1 MARDLP
7 VNDLEELAN
16 VEVGEAFR
24 LTRLH
29 YGQSLQDVEKALRI
43 RSCQIDAIE
52 RGDVEQLPG
61 RVYAIG
67 FVRGYAEYL
76 GLDGAKAV
84 QLFKTQYM
92 DKQGK
97 RAALSF
103 HTPVSDVKV
112 PALWLVAL
120 SLVALSVLFV
130 GWHSYKKI
138 DRALVEDVE
147 GVPDDISMHV
157 SQDLLIDSVEDGDP
171 LSMIQEDVEVPVE
184 DMGAQD
190 AQRSGIILNIIEQ
203 SWVEI
208 KNTQGVVIVSD
219 VLEKGDQYFVP
230 NSPGL
235 SMSLGNA
242 ANVEIVVDGRVLM
255 PLGGQGDVRRDI
267 PLDIAYLKTLEFK
280 SE

>member
-1 MARDLP
+1 MAQDLP
-7 VNDLEELAN
+7 VDDLEELAN

-29 YGQSLQDVEKALRI
+29 YGQSLADVESALRI

-52 RGDVEQLPG
+52 RGDVDSLPG

-84 QLFKTQYM
+84 QLFKAQYM
-92 DKQGK
+92 DRQGK
-97 RAALSF
+97 NTALFF
-103 HTPVSDVKV
+103 HAPVSDVKV
-112 PALWLVAL
+112 PALWLVVLSLIAL
-120 SLVALSVLFV
+120 SALFIS
-130 GWHSYKKI
+130 WHAYKTT
-138 DRALVEDVE
+138 DRTLVEHVTK
-147 GVPDDISMHV
+147 VPDDISVHV
-157 SQDLLIDSVEDGDP
+157 RQDILIDSVEDGDP
-171 LSMIQEDVEVPVE
+171 LAVNEGVVEAPVE

-190 AQRSGIILNIIEQ
+190 EQRSGIILNIIEQ

-208 KNTQGVVIVSD
+208 KNAQGVVIVSD
-219 VLEKGDQYFVP
+219 VLAKEDQYFVP

-242 ANVEIVVDGRVLM
+242 ANVEIIVDGRILM

-280 SE
+280 DE